1 VAENELVAEVRE
13 GAGKG
18 AARKLRATGRIPGV
32 CYGRTLPSVGISL
45 DPREL
50 ERLIAASTAGVNTL
64 FQLRIAGVGDLDGKP
79 VMVRELQRNPVNGLL
94 LHADLYAVDLEQTI
108 HVSVPIHITGTPAGV
123 KMGGILD
130 QALVRL
136 LTSGHYALG
145 DTRTP
150 VWIAGLSVTV
160 SAAAAFLL
168 MRLYGVVGI
177 AMGSMLGAYVN
188 ASLNY
193 HTLAGRT
200 QGIVGKPEL
209 GATAIALLA
218 AVVAA
223 AAAWGLDR
231 VTALDGIWMPALLN
245 LGTFGLVYL
254 SLAKLLGHPQISAR
268 RDS

>member
-18 AARKLRATGRIPGV
+18 AARKLRAAGRIPGV

-130 QALVRL
+130 QALRTLDLECMPQAIPRGVSVEVDALEIGHTLHVRDLAIPEGTSL
-136 LTSGHYALG
+136 LSDPDLAVVSIVA
-145 DTRTP
+145 P
-150 VWIAGLSVTV
+150 VAEEVPAEPEEEEVPEGE
-160 SAAAAFLL
+160 AAAAEAEE
-168 MRLYGVVGI
+168 GE
-177 AMGSMLGAYVN
+177 AAPE
-188 ASLNY
+188 A
-193 HTLAGRT
+193 
-200 QGIVGKPEL
+200 QKPDEKES
-209 GATAIALLA
+209 GEQ
-218 AVVAA
+218 
-223 AAAWGLDR
+223 R
-231 VTALDGIWMPALLN
+231 
-245 LGTFGLVYL
+245 
-254 SLAKLLGHPQISAR
+254 
-268 RDS
+268 